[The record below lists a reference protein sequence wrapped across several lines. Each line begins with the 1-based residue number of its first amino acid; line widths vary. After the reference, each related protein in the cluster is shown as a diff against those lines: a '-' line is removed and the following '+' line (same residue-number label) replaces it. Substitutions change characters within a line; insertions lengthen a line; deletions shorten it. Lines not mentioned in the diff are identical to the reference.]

1 MKKEPIVLER
11 VFQAPIDQ
19 IWQAITNKDKM
30 KQWYFDID
38 KFEATTGFEFQF
50 YGGKDEKKYL
60 HLCKIT
66 EVVPGKKLSY
76 SWRYEDYPGE
86 SLLTFELFPEGDA
99 TRMKLTHSGLDSF
112 PADNPDFAK
121 ESFEAGWNYILGMSL
136 KNFLE
141 KSLAVPNGNV

>member
-50 YGGKDEKKYL
+50 YGGK
-60 HLCKIT
+60 
-66 EVVPGKKLSY
+66 
-76 SWRYEDYPGE
+76 
-86 SLLTFELFPEGDA
+86 
-99 TRMKLTHSGLDSF
+99 TRSNIF
-112 PADNPDFAK
+112 IFAK
-121 ESFEAGWNYILGMSL
+121 
-136 KNFLE
+136 
-141 KSLAVPNGNV
+141 